1 MIAIVPNLNFG
12 QLPVKRMIL
21 PQLARTPR
29 MAYESSQC
37 VDGLTS
43 GMYLALWQHLSTRS
57 AWLPCR
63 RFPESRLATTDCI
76 VQMMVFPTATRRDQ
90 PRLKAMLPRSLHRRL
105 LIGARSVPSL
115 PHPLFTKQLHAACHD
130 ARFQRG
136 NLSCV
141 KDRVC
146 RMMAVEL
153 PDCLLNIWRQAKLWV

>member
-1 MIAIVPNLNFG
+1 MIAIVPNLNFW

-63 RFPESRLATTDCI
+63 RFPEARLATTKLHSPGDGVPQWHPSRPTSSESDAVAI
-76 VQMMVFPTATRRDQ
+76 VAPAPPHRSEIRFFPASLALSKSTQRTTTHGS
-90 PRLKAMLPRSLHRRL
+90 KGLPKLHK
-105 LIGARSVPSL
+105 I
-115 PHPLFTKQLHAACHD
+115 
-130 ARFQRG
+130 
-136 NLSCV
+136 NN
-141 KDRVC
+141 
-146 RMMAVEL
+146 E
-153 PDCLLNIWRQAKLWV
+153 